1 MNDSARS
8 MRTPL
13 GRVRHHGA
21 SGGGTGHFIGQRVSA
36 LALIVLGAWFVIAV
50 ALSMRSPSY
59 VAAIDFLTS
68 PLNAVGVVL
77 LIGVATYHMQLG
89 MQVVI
94 EDYIQRPATR
104 IVLLL
109 LNTFVPV
116 AIVAGAIFAVLQ
128 VNFGV

>member
-13 GRVRHHGA
+13 GRVRRHGA
-21 SGGGTGHFIGQRVSA
+21 SGGGTDHFIGQRVSA
-36 LALIVLGAWFVIAV
+36 VALIVLGVWFVISV
-50 ALSMRSPSY
+50 ALGMPAPSY

-77 LIGVATYHMQLG
+77 LIVVAMYHMQLG

-94 EDYIQRPATR
+94 EDYIHRPATK
-104 IVLLL
+104 ILLLL
-109 LNTFVPV
+109 LNKFIPLV
-116 AIVAGAIFAVLQ
+116 IVAGAVFAVLQ